1 MIKILIGRSVECQI
15 CYEGVAPISSKH
27 AELIIGD
34 DGRMMFTDY
43 STNGTMVNGQMI
55 NHKTIPVSYGE
66 EIIFPGNVALD
77 WNLVAAVFNRMRET
91 PSAGAAQQPSQSA
104 PAAQPQQSY
113 YQSTPV
119 SPNMGS
125 GETLSFST
133 TLSDGFAMGARN
145 SLSYLAA
152 MVLYILT
159 IWIPYINI
167 GTTIAIMT
175 LPLLYAKGEKSFNPF
190 VIFDSSYRRKMGD
203 FLLLS
208 VFVSFVTISSM
219 LFMFI
224 PSVVLMLT
232 YSLSLLFLMD
242 REQDPIAA
250 MQSSQK
256 ATYGS
261 KWIMFGVN
269 FVFALCYGLI
279 SGLFIFL
286 TGLSASAG
294 VALAVIVGL
303 LSFAVLI
310 IMMSVA
316 VGIQA
321 SVWKQLNTKIE

>member
-66 EIIFPGNVALD
+66 EIVFPGNVALD

-91 PSAGAAQQPSQSA
+91 PSAGVAQQPSPA
-104 PAAQPQQSY
+104 PQPQQP

-175 LPLLYAKGEKSFNPF
+175 LPLLYAKGDKSFNPF

-208 VFVSFVTISSM
+208 VFVSFVTMFSM
-219 LFMFI
+219 FFMFI
-224 PSVVLMLT
+224 PSIVLMLT

-261 KWIMFGVN
+261 KWMMFGVN

-303 LSFAVLI
+303 LSFAVSI